1 MFDRRDFLFS
11 ALALVALAAV
21 LFFGSVRAARAC
33 MGPRWETLGEVLAH
47 PVEFEVR
54 RPFAGSFVCIDRCEY
69 RAAPIAAKWPT
80 VVYVQTGSS
89 CVPPVPAVPV
99 VLPCK
104 RALGAGRV
112 NGVRVCLR

>member
-11 ALALVALAAV
+11 AVALVALAAV
-21 LFFGSVRAARAC
+21 LFFASGRTAAAC
-33 MGPRWETLGEVLAH
+33 MAPRWETLGRVFAH
-47 PVEFEVR
+47 PVQFEAR
-54 RPFAGSFVCIDRCEY
+54 QPFAGSFVCIDRCQY

-89 CVPPVPAVPV
+89 CVPPVPPVPA

-112 NGVRVCLR
+112 NGVRVCLP